1 MDPFSLALGGVGLV
15 GNLIGGIFG
24 NSAAKKAAQVQSD
37 AANKAASDVTAAT
50 AAANPQIGAAA
61 TRAGDLATGAAST
74 GNASAVDAAHAAAA
88 GVSEAA
94 NNANGIL
101 QPYQTAGSTASDQLN
116 KGVAEGGQ
124 FNHTPTMADIQID
137 PGYAF
142 RLQQGQD
149 ALMRS
154 GAARGGA
161 LGGSAAKDL
170 NTFAQNSAS
179 QEYQNAFN
187 RYETNRQNNYADI
200 LGVSGQGL
208 QAGTTQGNNL
218 TAAARYGGD
227 TVDQGVQFGAG
238 LNTNAAQYTGSIGYE
253 GTNQMASNT
262 INTAKTAADYQTS
275 GAAAKASGI
284 VGGANALTS
293 GISGGINSATSALT
307 LGKLLA
313 NPAVSAP
320 YGSQAP
326 YSGSTVNPDGSLTV
340 HR

>member
-24 NSAAKKAAQVQSD
+24 KSTANKAGQLQQD
-37 AANKAASDVTAAT
+37 AANKAAADVTAAT

-74 GNASAVDAAHAAAA
+74 GNAAAVDAAHAAAA
-88 GVSEAA
+88 GVSEATG
-94 NNANGIL
+94 NANAIL
-101 QPYQTAGSTASDQLN
+101 NPYQDAGTVASGQLQ

-124 FNHTPTMADIQID
+124 FNKTPTMADIQID

-170 NTFAQNSAS
+170 ISFNSGTAS

-187 RYETNRQNNYADI
+187 RYQTNRQNNYADL

-218 TAAARYGGD
+218 TASARYGGD
-227 TVDQGVQFGAG
+227 TVNQAVQFGAG
-238 LNTNAAQYTGSIGYE
+238 LNSDAAKYSGTIGFQGANA
-253 GTNQMASNT
+253 MADNT
-262 INTAKTAADYQTS
+262 ISTAKTAADYTTS
-275 GAAAKASGI
+275 GAAAKAAGM
-284 VGGANALTS
+284 VGGANALTA
-293 GISGGINSATSALT
+293 GISGGINSATNSISLSR
-307 LGKLLA
+307 LLA
-313 NPAVSAP
+313 NPALAP
-320 YGSQAP
+320 KPKFNLG
-326 YSGSTVNPDGSLTV
+326 TLN
-340 HR
+340 